1 MAPAYANSRSDRNSH
16 PPPRRS
22 GARQG
27 RSGCAPSGR
36 ARPRPPAT
44 VRPRGRACHLPPPQ
58 GSRHSKG
65 GERAGEQR
73 TLVQPRQVPA
83 PDADIQAQ
91 GKRHPGAGQTRDD
104 LVGPEGARGQGRPD
118 HHADGGSTRPGQQA
132 PPDQQPRNRGV
143 QGDQDRHRALPHS
156 VRNRLSCIGVKA
168 GRVTVMDSILLL
180 LPWTQINQSIQGHL
194 QGVPSALSLV
204 GISNSLLL
212 PAWRVATGWSVRR
225 ACSPRPARRG
235 GPRQRAA
242 HPAPRRR

>member
-1 MAPAYANSRSDRNSH
+1 MPPPTAARFQTLQRRRARGRTAHARAAAPGTGAGCRHTGPGQAPARRWSD
-16 PPPRRS
+16 PRRP
-22 GARQG
+22 G
-27 RSGCAPSGR
+27 R
-36 ARPRPPAT
+36 
-44 VRPRGRACHLPPPQ
+44 V
-58 GSRHSKG
+58 
-65 GERAGEQR
+65 
-73 TLVQPRQVPA
+73 
-83 PDADIQAQ
+83 
-91 GKRHPGAGQTRDD
+91 
-104 LVGPEGARGQGRPD
+104 EGARGQGRPD

-156 VRNRLSCIGVKA
+156 VRSRLPCIGVKA